1 MCATCEGRRLG
12 AMAKIRVKVEGF
24 KETLSALQGFATE
37 ATQRNV
43 IQKALIEAL
52 QAMKEDAA
60 ARAPRDDGNLS
71 QSIHVSKK
79 KPSGDP
85 SSVAY
90 GRTLRATG
98 SKEAAAASMRAVRR
112 AEKAARGGGK
122 PPVMAYMGPEQRQR
136 SAIPQEFGTVDHAAQ
151 PFMRPTWDEGKMEL
165 LDTIRDAFTVQVEK
179 ARARNARKVA
189 RIAAKMGK

>member
-1 MCATCEGRRLG
+1 
-12 AMAKIRVKVEGF
+12 MAKTRVKVEGF
-24 KETLSALQGFATE
+24 RETLSALQGFATE

-43 IQKALIEAL
+43 IRKALIEAL

-60 ARAPRDDGNLS
+60 ARAPHDEGWLS
-71 QSIHVSKK
+71 NGIRVDTR
-79 KPSGDP
+79 KPKGDP

-122 PPVMAYMGPEQRQR
+122 PPVMAYMGPSQNNWH
-136 SAIPQEFGTVDHAAQ
+136 AVPQEFGTVDMPAS
-151 PFMRPTWDEGKMEL
+151 PYMRPAWDANKMPT
-165 LDTIRDAFTVQVEK
+165 LDYIRHAFKVEVEK
-179 ARARNARKVA
+179 AQKRNARKVA